1 MDYTQAEKLQI
12 LMLCDIY
19 KALQIK
25 NSFDPNV
32 IQEAISSDNTWA
44 IGWEYQTLSDDS
56 ETPEHVK
63 LFVDT
68 VDMFKILQ
76 YTYVRFSDDDKL
88 AIASAV
94 PHLND
99 VSSLEFPGFD
109 GNNESEYLSVGYM
122 LKVMGRFEGTNI
134 TKNSHMPSV
143 GIYRRMLEV
152 FLPARS
158 NDWKHDVGIS
168 KESFIAVMNAR
179 IHPTMR

>member
-1 MDYTQAEKLQI
+1 MVYTQAEKLQI

-19 KALQIK
+19 KAMGIK

-32 IQEAISSDNTWA
+32 IEEAISSDNTWA
-44 IGWEYQTLSDDS
+44 IGWKYQNLSDGSD
-56 ETPEHVK
+56 TPEHVK

-76 YTYVRFSDDDKL
+76 YTYERFTDADKL
-88 AIASAV
+88 EIASAV
-94 PHLND
+94 PHIND
-99 VSSLEFPGFD
+99 ASSLEFPGFD

-122 LKVMGRFEGTNI
+122 LKEIGRFEGINI

-143 GIYRRMLEV
+143 SIYRRMLAV

-158 NDWKHDVGIS
+158 NNWAHDVGIS
-168 KESFIAVMNAR
+168 KESFIAVLNAR
-179 IHPTMR
+179 THPSMR